1 MAQQHNQFELLRQRR
16 FAPLFWTQF
25 LGAAND
31 NVFKFSFTLL
41 ATYHAAQWGGGDGST
56 AGFMIGAVFIVPF
69 LLFSATSG
77 QLADKLERS
86 RLMRFVK
93 DLEIG
98 IMVIAAIG
106 FLNHSALLLY
116 GCVFLMGLHST
127 LFGPVKYAYL
137 PQHLKDVELTGGNG
151 LVEMGTFVAI
161 LLGTMAGGIL
171 VKTGDQAT
179 LYVAASCVTLA
190 IAGRIAS
197 QFIPHSPAPDAAL
210 SINWNPFS
218 ETWRNLKLAA
228 RNRSLLHSLLGISW
242 MWFVGS
248 TFLTAITPFARQV
261 LGGDENVVTLL
272 LATFSVG
279 VGLGALGCERLSGRK
294 VEIGLVPFGSIGMT
308 LFAVDLWLASKGMGA
323 GGSAAAALPAQ
334 AEAQAAG
341 ARYIGIGAFLDQPAH
356 WRIMADLFLLAL
368 FSGFYS
374 VPLYAVI
381 QARAEPTHR
390 ARIIAANN
398 ILNALFMIVA
408 ALMSKALLDAG
419 LSLAQLFLVVGIMNA
434 AVAAYIY
441 TLVPEFLMRFLCWL
455 LIHTVYR
462 LEKKGLDNIPEDG
475 PAVIVANHVSFVDA
489 LVILAASPRPI
500 RFVMDHNI
508 FKVPVL
514 SFIFRTGKAIP
525 IASARENEALL
536 NAAYDEIAK
545 ALEAGELVGIF
556 PEGRITDTGELYP
569 FKGGIKRI
577 IDRTPVPVVPIALK
591 GLWGSFFS
599 RVSGRAMTQPFRRG
613 ILSRIGLEVAPPV
626 EAAAVTPEALQA
638 TVAQLR
644 GDWR

>member
-1 MAQQHNQFELLRQRR
+1 MSQQHSQFELLRQRR

-31 NVFKFSFTLL
+31 NLFKFAFTLL
-41 ATYHAAQWGGGDGST
+41 ATYEAAKWGGGDGAT
-56 AGFMIGAVFIVPF
+56 AGFVIGAIFIAPF

-77 QLADKLERS
+77 QLADKFERGA
-86 RLMRFVK
+86 LMRFVK
-93 DLEIG
+93 NLEIAV
-98 IMVIAAIG
+98 MALAAVG
-106 FLNHSALLLY
+106 FTTQSATILY
-116 GCVFLMGLHST
+116 ACVFLMGLHST

-161 LLGTMAGGIL
+161 LLGTMAGGML
-171 VKTGDQAT
+171 VKTGSSGPV
-179 LYVAASCVTLA
+179 LVAGGCIALA
-190 IAGRIAS
+190 LLGRIAAH
-197 QFIPHSPAPDAAL
+197 FIPHSPAPDPQLA
-210 SINWNPFS
+210 INWNPFS
-218 ETWRNLKLAA
+218 ETWRNLKLAYTD
-228 RNRSLLHSLLGISW
+228 RSVFHSLLGISW
-242 MWFVGS
+242 LWFFGS
-248 TFLTAITPFARQV
+248 IFLTAITPFARDV
-261 LGGDENVVTLL
+261 LKGDEGLVTGL
-272 LATFSVG
+272 LALFSVG
-279 VGLGALGCERLSGRK
+279 VGLGALACERLSGRK

-308 LFAVDLWLASKGMGA
+308 VFAVELWLASRGA
-323 GGSAAAALPAQ
+323 TPNQ
-334 AEAQAAG
+334 T
-341 ARYIGIGAFLDQPAH
+341 RV
-356 WRIMADLFLLAL
+356 MVDLFLLAF
-368 FSGFYS
+368 FSGLYS

-398 ILNALFMIVA
+398 IMNALFMIVA
-408 ALMSKALLDAG
+408 ALMAKALLDAG
-419 LSLAQLFLVVGIMNA
+419 LTLPQLFLVVGLMNA

-462 LEKKGLDNIPEDG
+462 LEKRGLDNVPEDG
-475 PAVIVANHVSFVDA
+475 AAVVVCNHVSFVDA

-525 IASARENEALL
+525 IAPAKEDETLL
-536 NAAYDEIAK
+536 NRAYDEVAK
-545 ALEAGELVGIF
+545 ALEAGDLVGIF
-556 PEGRITDTGELYP
+556 PEGRITDTGDMAD
-569 FKGGIKRI
+569 FRGGVKRI
-577 IDRTPVPVVPIALK
+577 IDRTPVPVVPMALK

-599 RVSGRAMTQPFRRG
+599 RRGGPAMTKPFRRG
-613 ILSRIGLEVAPPV
+613 FWSKIGLEVAPCVPP
-626 EAAAVTPEALQA
+626 AAATPELLHNQVLAM
-638 TVAQLR
+638 R